1 MDKRLNRISLAWG
14 VPGLLVQ
21 VVGVILRNTSGTE
34 SLPILGELVLL
45 LGAVMLIVG
54 LAYYAKGKGYH
65 PAWGLL
71 GLLSLI
77 GFIVLGVMPDRQ
89 RRSSVRSA
97 DL

>member
-21 VVGVILRNTSGTE
+21 IAGVILRDTAATVGS
-34 SLPILGELVLL
+34 LVLGWTVL
-45 LGAVMLIVG
+45 LIGAAMLIVG
-54 LAYYAKGKGYH
+54 LAYYAKAKGYH

-89 RRSSVRSA
+89 RRSNA
-97 DL
+97 